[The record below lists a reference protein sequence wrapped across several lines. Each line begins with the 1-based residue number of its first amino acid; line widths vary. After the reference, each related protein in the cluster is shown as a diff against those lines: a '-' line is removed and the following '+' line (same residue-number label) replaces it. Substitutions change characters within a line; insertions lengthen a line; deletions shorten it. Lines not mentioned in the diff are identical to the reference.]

1 MAKKTVKAQKRAE
14 TGRKVGDSPQGHDAT
29 KARAKS
35 EARSRKL
42 EARAEDR
49 AKAEGRGQKEVRSQR
64 PKAGSQNQ
72 DVEQRTGKDLLIVES
87 PTKARTIGKLLA
99 GKMHVLSSKGHIAD
113 LPKSRLGVDIEHGF
127 EPEYIRI
134 RGKAPVINEL
144 KAAAKQ
150 ARAVY
155 IATDPDREGEAI
167 AFSVASEIGGAEG
180 EGRGA
185 GAPMKRVLV
194 YEITAKGLKE
204 ALEKPIEI
212 DMKKVDSHRG
222 RRVLDRLVG
231 YLVSPLLWKIVRG
244 GLSAGRVQT
253 VALRMLA
260 DREREIQ
267 ASKPEEFWT
276 IKALFE
282 KNRDKGIEGARE
294 RVAESGG
301 GATFE
306 AVLAKIGGKDCKL
319 TSAAEM
325 EAVKKGCAAA
335 RFAVADVKSRE
346 RARRPLP
353 PFATASM
360 QQDAVQRLS
369 MPARRAMQIA
379 QQLFEGIDLE
389 KETAGLITYPR
400 TDSFRVA
407 EAFVHD
413 TREFVAASLG
423 PEFLPEKARHYPD
436 KAGAQGAHEAIRP
449 TRVERTPDS
458 VKRFLSPDQFRLY
471 DLVWRRFVAS
481 QMADAVYSLTEA
493 QIVGKSD
500 RHTVGQGQPGPTPSA
515 EGRNAEL
522 GSGDYLFKADAVKC
536 KFAGF
541 ERVYGDPDKEKVLPA
556 LEAGEPLAMQEFR
569 PEQKFTQPPPRYT
582 EATLIKRLETNA
594 IGRPSTYATIVSTL
608 FDRKY
613 AERRE
618 GRLHPTELGL
628 VVTDVLVPRFSDV
641 FELGFTREM
650 EKELDQVEEGK
661 EKWQEVI
668 KRFYA
673 PFKQDLDKVSEG
685 AAGIKQDLH
694 KVLDEKCPECGANLA
709 ERWGRFGK
717 FIGCSRYPE
726 CKYIK
731 KEKAKLLDEKC
742 PQCGKPLAERSGR
755 FGPFKAC
762 SGYPECRYVKR
773 EEPGPDM
780 KPGEPCPQCGKP
792 LAEKR
797 GRFGVFVGCSG
808 YPECKFMVR
817 GKRPEPKVLDEKC
830 PKCGKN
836 LVERKGRFGPFIAC
850 PGYPKCKY
858 IKKTPK
864 QAAGEK
870 RPATREE
877 A

>member
-1 MAKKTVKAQKRAE
+1 MPKKTTKAPKRAK
-14 TGRKVGDSPQGHDAT
+14 TGRKVGVLPPRHQDTKVNPEQKQPGDSSQRHEDT
-29 KARAKS
+29 KVPRTKS
-35 EARSRKL
+35 EARGRKL
-42 EARAEDR
+42 EARGQSE
-49 AKAEGRGQKEVRSQR
+49 AKSQKS
-64 PKAGSQNQ
+64 KAKSQNQ
-72 DVEQRTGKDLLIVES
+72 DTQKRTGKDLLIVES
-87 PTKARTIGKLLA
+87 PTKARTIGRLLA
-99 GKMHVLSSKGHIAD
+99 GKMHVLSSRGHISD
-113 LPKSRLGVDIEHGF
+113 LPKSRLGVDVEHEF

-144 KAAAKQ
+144 KAAARSAK
-150 ARAVY
+150 AIF

-167 AFSVASEIGGAEG
+167 AYSVAFEIGGAGG
-180 EGRGA
+180 EGRGT
-185 GAPMKRVLV
+185 GVPIKRVLI
-194 YEITAKGLKE
+194 YEITPKGLTA
-204 ALEKPIEI
+204 ALAEPGDI
-212 DMKKVDSHRG
+212 DMKKVDSHRA

-231 YLVSPLLWKIVRG
+231 YQVSPLLWKIVRG

-253 VALRMLA
+253 VALRMLV

-267 ASKPEEFWT
+267 AFKPEEFWT

-282 KNRDKGIEGARE
+282 KERDQA
-294 RVAESGG
+294 

-306 AVLAKIGGKDCKL
+306 AQLAKIKGEDFKVR
-319 TSAAEM
+319 SAAEM
-325 EAVKKGCAAA
+325 EAVKQGCASA
-335 RFAVADVKSRE
+335 RFAIADVKMRE
-346 RARRPLP
+346 RPRKPLP
-353 PFATASM
+353 PFITATM

-369 MPARRAMQIA
+369 FPARKAMSVA

-407 EAFVHD
+407 DAFVRD
-413 TREFVAASLG
+413 TRQFVADSFG
-423 PEFLPEKARHYPD
+423 PEFLPEKPRHYPD
-436 KAGAQGAHEAIRP
+436 KKGTQGAHEAIRP
-449 TRVERTPDS
+449 TRIERTPDS
-458 VKRFLSPDQFRLY
+458 VKRFLTPEQFRVY
-471 DLVWRRFVAS
+471 DLIYRRFLAS

-493 QIVGKSD
+493 QIAG
-500 RHTVGQGQPGPTPSA
+500 
-515 EGRNAEL
+515 
-522 GSGDYLFKADAVKC
+522 GDYLFKADALKC
-536 KFAGF
+536 KFPGF

-556 LEAGEPLAMQEFR
+556 LAAGEPLEMKEFR
-569 PEQKFTQPPPRYT
+569 PEQKFTQPPARFT
-582 EATLIKRLETNA
+582 EATLIKRLETNS

-618 GRLHPTELGL
+618 GRLWPTELGTI
-628 VVTDVLVPRFSDV
+628 VCDVLVPRFSDI

-650 EKELDQVEEGK
+650 EKELDLVEEGA

-668 KRFYA
+668 GRFYK
-673 PFKQDLDKVSEG
+673 PFKQDLDKVAEG
-685 AAGIKQDLH
+685 AADIRQDLN
-694 KVLDEKCPECGANLA
+694 KELEEKCPDCGANLA

-717 FIGCSRYPE
+717 FIACSTYPA

-731 KEKAKLLDEKC
+731 KEKPKLLDEKC
-742 PQCGKPLAERSGR
+742 PQCGKPLVERSGR

-762 SGYPECRYVKR
+762 SGYPECRYIKR
-773 EEPGPDM
+773 DEPGPDL
-780 KPGEPCPQCGKP
+780 KPGEPCPKCGKP

-797 GRFGVFVGCSG
+797 GRFGMFVACTG

-858 IKKTPK
+858 IKKEK
-864 QAAGEK
+864 GKGEMKKAAE
-870 RPATREE
+870 
-877 A
+877 

>member
-1 MAKKTVKAQKRAE
+1 MLKKTVNGPKRAK
-14 TGRKVGDSPQGHDAT
+14 TGRKAVVSPQRHEDT
-29 KARAKS
+29 KVETQPKAELRRQKS
-35 EARSRKL
+35 EGRVA
-42 EARAEDR
+42 DR
-49 AKAEGRGQKEVRSQR
+49 AKAEARSQ
-64 PKAGSQNQ
+64 KAEGRST
-72 DVEQRTGKDLLIVES
+72 EPEKPRTGKDLLIVES

-113 LPKSRLGVDIEHGF
+113 LPKSRLGVDVEHSF
-127 EPEYIRI
+127 EPEYIKI
-134 RGKAPVINEL
+134 RGKAAVINEL
-144 KAAAKQ
+144 KAAARSAKSIF
-150 ARAVY
+150 

-167 AFSVASEIGGAEG
+167 AYSVAHEIEN
-180 EGRGA
+180 

-194 YEITAKGLKE
+194 YEITAKGLAE
-204 ALEKPIEI
+204 ALDKPIEI

-253 VALRMLA
+253 VALRMLV

-267 ASKPEEFWT
+267 AFKPEEFWT
-276 IKALFE
+276 IKALFA
-282 KNRDKGIEGARE
+282 K
-294 RVAESGG
+294 SGG
-301 GATFE
+301 AAFE
-306 AVLAKIGGKDCKL
+306 GQLAKIGGKDFKL

-325 EAVKKGCAAA
+325 EVVKKGCAGAQ
-335 RFAVADVKSRE
+335 FAVADVKSRE

-353 PFATASM
+353 PFATATM

-369 MPARRAMQIA
+369 MPARRAMQVA

-407 EAFVHD
+407 EAFVRD
-413 TREFVAASLG
+413 TREFVAASFG

-449 TRVERTPDS
+449 TRVDRTPDS
-458 VKRFLSPDQFRLY
+458 VKRFLTPEQFRLY
-471 DLVWRRFVAS
+471 ELVWRRFVAS

-493 QIVGKSD
+493 QVG
-500 RHTVGQGQPGPTPSA
+500 G
-515 EGRNAEL
+515 
-522 GSGDYLFKADAVKC
+522 GDYLFKADAVKC
-536 KFAGF
+536 KFSGF

-556 LEAGEPLAMQEFR
+556 LVPGEPLAMKEFR

-582 EATLIKRLETNA
+582 EATLIKRLETNS

-618 GRLHPTELGL
+618 GRLHPTELGM
-628 VVTDVLVPRFSDV
+628 VVTDVLVPRFSDI

-650 EKELDQVEEGK
+650 EKQLDLVEEGS
-661 EKWQEVI
+661 EKWQEGI
-668 KRFYA
+668 GRFYK
-673 PFKQDLDKVSEG
+673 PFKQDLDKVAEG
-685 AAGIKQDLH
+685 AADIKQDLR
-694 KVLDEKCPECGANLA
+694 KELDEKCPECGANLA

-717 FIGCSRYPE
+717 FISCSRYPE

-731 KEKAKLLDEKC
+731 KEKPKLLDEKC
-742 PQCGKPLAERSGR
+742 PQCGKQLVERSGR

-762 SGYPECRYVKR
+762 SGYPECRYIKR
-773 EEPGPDM
+773 EDAGPQL
-780 KPGEPCPQCGKP
+780 KPGEACPQCGKP

-797 GRFGVFVGCSG
+797 GRFGMFVACTG

-830 PKCGKN
+830 PQCGKN

-864 QAAGEK
+864 PAVVKGEG
-870 RPATREE
+870 
-877 A
+877 